1 MARMIMRVIKETK
14 KKCKDSIRGMNM
26 SLVANITRMTTNLPV
41 VDSVYCVKVV
51 RGYENSI
58 IREIKSS
65 LQSNE
70 ENS

>member
-1 MARMIMRVIKETK
+1 MT
-14 KKCKDSIRGMNM
+14 
-26 SLVANITRMTTNLPV
+26 LVANIIQMTTNLPV

-51 RGYENSI
+51 RAYENSV

-70 ENS
+70 ENR